1 MYCPKCYQK
10 IKDSN
15 KFCTQCGTSLSD
27 LKKIETPEPS
37 GGNFW
42 FGVLSFL
49 EPIVGFIFFGVW
61 WKNRPRRAKVCGINA
76 IVSVALAL
84 LSGIGFGI
92 TIWEEISKYIVP
104 IRNDAVTIVQYAQ
117 DAEFCYDNQ
126 TNALIAWKEKKV
138 TVYECATKKVWFT
151 YDFEQTVTAAD
162 AYNGVLAVGFS
173 DLSTQTGEVVDG
185 ELQMGTGEIILYD
198 LTTMQ
203 EIRSF
208 QTKIAVSEMV
218 MTEGKLIYC
227 DGNQWCQIWAYDFN
241 TMQTGKVMNSVYV
254 PALAVN
260 HEDRI
265 LYAVE
270 RYISSC
276 DFYYISL
283 DTYSSVSHAEF
294 GEYVYNANGVYYD
307 GKNAHAFGCTFDGIT
322 GEKISETGLS
332 VTVQDENS
340 LYWRALYHD
349 DFYELWATED
359 GETVVYDLAKK
370 TIVAKLGVEVE
381 KVYVL
386 NGENL
391 LAVCDDGKVAVIEMG
406 KIV

>member
-10 IKDSN
+10 ITEN
-15 KFCTQCGTSLSD
+15 HKFCTQCGASLSD

-49 EPIVGFIFFGVW
+49 EPIAGFIFFGVW
-61 WKNRPRRAKVCGINA
+61 KKKRPKRAKVCGINA
-76 IVSVALAL
+76 IVSAALAL
-84 LSGIGFGI
+84 LSGIVFGVMF
-92 TIWEEISKYIVP
+92 WQEISKYIVP
-104 IRNDAVTIVQYAQ
+104 TRNDAVKTVQYVQ
-117 DAEFCYDNQ
+117 DAEICYDGQ
-126 TNALIAWKEKKV
+126 TNALIAWEEKKV
-138 TVYECATKKVWFT
+138 TVYERGTKRVWFT

-173 DLSTQTGEVVDG
+173 NLQTQTGEIV
-185 ELQMGTGEIILYD
+185 LYD
-198 LTTMQ
+198 LTTGQ
-203 EIRSF
+203 ESVSF
-208 QTKIAVSEMV
+208 KTEIAVSEMV
-218 MTEGKLIYC
+218 MTDGKLVYC

-241 TMQTGKVMNSVYV
+241 TRQTSTVMNSIYV
-254 PALAVN
+254 PALAIN

-276 DFYYISL
+276 RLYYISL
-283 DTYSSVSHAEF
+283 DTFSAVSHTEF
-294 GEYVYNANGVYYD
+294 GEYEYNAHGVYFD
-307 GKNAHAFGCTFDGIT
+307 GKNTHAFGCTFDGIT

-332 VTVQDENS
+332 VTVEDEDS
-340 LYWRALYHD
+340 LYWRALYHN
-349 DFYELWATED
+349 DFYELWDTED

-370 TIVAKLGVEVE
+370 RVVAKLGIEIE
-381 KVYVL
+381 KVYPL
-386 NGENL
+386 LSGDL
-391 LAVCDDGKVAVIEMG
+391 LAVCDGGKVAIIEIE